1 MKHYSSSGANLESR
15 GTSGYNALHYASIGG
30 HRETI
35 EHLLE
40 FCNVEETDFSGRN
53 ALDHAIDN
61 LNKYV
66 YLIFF
71 AKLNTR

>member
-1 MKHYSSSGANLESR
+1 M
-15 GTSGYNALHYASIGG
+15 
-30 HRETI
+30 I

-40 FCNVEETDFSGRN
+40 FCNVEETDLSGRN

-66 YLIFF
+66 PVIL
-71 AKLNTR
+71 LNPYNLF